1 MNISFEHLK
10 VFYNALKQ
18 KMKNSRGNW
27 EQNDPTADDYIKNR
41 PFYTDDVKEI
51 TIINTTVSPGG
62 TSTNTYASSGG
73 YQAIIEDSS
82 LKNFNIGQEYSV
94 IWDNVTY
101 KCIAYMCNGL
111 PVIGNAKIIGFS
123 SSSSINTPFLIAI
136 NEKGGAGIV
145 VFDIDSTHSVVVKT
159 NREVIHKLDE
169 KYLPEDIARKEDV
182 DELTNAMDE
191 LTNAMYELLD
201 SI

>member
-27 EQNDPTADDYIKNR
+27 EQNDSTADDYIKNR

-62 TSTNTYASSGG
+62 TSTNTYGSSGG

-101 KCIAYMCNGL
+101 KCTAFICDNIPMPA
-111 PVIGNAKIIGFS
+111 IGNAEIIGAS
-123 SSSSINTPFLIAI
+123 SSSSINAPFLIVI
-136 NEKGGAGIV
+136 FEEEGAGIV

-159 NREVIHKLDE
+159 NQEVIHKLDE

-182 DELTNAMDE
+182 DELTNAM
-191 LTNAMYELLD
+191 YELLD